1 MAISTRTPARVRPVV
16 CALNTS
22 TIGAGLVLATLAG
35 NAQAIDVDAGDY
47 TAALPAGSN
56 IGLLYLQHTQR
67 RSLYSD
73 GHKVAI
79 KAGLDSDIGILRA
92 AHYQQLGDYTLNTQ
106 LVLPFGR
113 LEGTRD
119 NDSLG
124 RTSGLGDLTLVSTLW
139 LVNDPT
145 KNRYWGIAPYL
156 FVPTGQYDR
165 NDALNLG
172 ENRWKMALQTGYVTG
187 LTEKLSLDLTADVT
201 LFGKN
206 DDLTSQSLTLRQKPL
221 WQAQT
226 YLRYAVT
233 PKLSVHVGASQL
245 WGGGTRIDGQDQN
258 DQPNTSKYRV
268 GGAYWVTPTFQ
279 AMVNYGQDV
288 SVDNGFKEKQRINL
302 RLFWAL

>member
-1 MAISTRTPARVRPVV
+1 MEISTRTPARARSTE
-16 CALNTS
+16 CAFGTS
-22 TIGAGLVLATLAG
+22 TISAGLLLATLAG
-35 NAQAIDVDAGDY
+35 NAEAVDVDAGEY

-56 IGLLYLQHTQR
+56 IGLLYLQHAER
-67 RSLYSD
+67 RSLYGN

-79 KAGLDSDIGILRA
+79 KAGLDSDIGILRVA
-92 AHYQQLGDYTLNTQ
+92 NYQQLGDYTINTQ
-106 LVLPFGR
+106 FLLPFGR

-124 RTSGLGDLTLVSTLW
+124 QTNGVGDLVLASTLW
-139 LVNDPT
+139 LVNDPA
-145 KNRYWGIAPYL
+145 KNHYWGIAPYL
-156 FVPTGQYDR
+156 YVPTGNYDR

-172 ENRWKMALQTGYVTG
+172 ENRWKMTLQTGYVTG

-245 WGGGTRIDGQDQN
+245 WGGETRVDGQDQN
-258 DQPNTSKYRV
+258 DEPNTSKYRV
-268 GGAYWVTPTFQ
+268 GGSYWMTPTFQ
-279 AMVNYGQDV
+279 ALLNYGQDV
-288 SVDNGFKEKQRINL
+288 SVDNGFKEKQRVNL
-302 RLFWAL
+302 RLLWVF

>member
-1 MAISTRTPARVRPVV
+1 MEISTRTPARARSTE
-16 CALNTS
+16 CAFGTS
-22 TIGAGLVLATLAG
+22 TISAGLLLATLAG
-35 NAQAIDVDAGDY
+35 NAEAVDVDAGEY

-56 IGLLYLQHTQR
+56 IGLLYLQHAER
-67 RSLYSD
+67 RSLYGN

-79 KAGLDSDIGILRA
+79 NAGLDSDIGILRVA
-92 AHYQQLGDYTLNTQ
+92 NYQQLGDYTINTQ
-106 LVLPFGR
+106 FLLPFGR

-124 RTSGLGDLTLVSTLW
+124 QTNGVGDLVLASTLW
-139 LVNDPT
+139 LVNDPV

-156 FVPTGQYDR
+156 FVPTGNYDR

-172 ENRWKMALQTGYVTG
+172 ENRWKMTLQTGYVTG

-206 DDLTSQSLTLRQKPL
+206 DDLTNQGLTLRQKPL

-245 WGGGTRIDGQDQN
+245 WGGETRVDGQDQN
-258 DQPNTSKYRV
+258 DEPNTSKYRV
-268 GGAYWVTPTFQ
+268 GGSYWMTPTFQ
-279 AMVNYGQDV
+279 ALLNYGQDV
-288 SVDNGFKEKQRINL
+288 SVDNGFKEKQRVNL
-302 RLFWAL
+302 RLLWVF

>member
-1 MAISTRTPARVRPVV
+1 MELSIRTPARVRSLV
-16 CALNTS
+16 CAFDTS
-22 TIGAGLVLATLAG
+22 MFGAGLAMAMLAG
-35 NAQAIDVDAGDY
+35 NAQAVDVDAGEY
-47 TAALPAGSN
+47 AAALPAGSN
-56 IGLLYLQHTQR
+56 IGLLYLQHAQR

-73 GHKVAI
+73 GHKVAV
-79 KAGLDSDIGILRA
+79 KAGLDSDIGILRVA
-92 AHYQQLGDYTLNTQ
+92 NYQQLGDYTVNSQFL
-106 LVLPFGR
+106 LPFGR

-124 RTSGLGDLTLVSTLW
+124 QTSGVGDLILASTLW
-139 LVNDPT
+139 LVNDPA

-156 FVPTGQYDR
+156 YVPTGNYDR

-172 ENRWKMALQTGYVTG
+172 ENRWKLILQTGYVTG

-206 DDLTSQSLTLRQKPL
+206 DDFSSQGLTLRQKPQ

-245 WGGGTRIDGQDQN
+245 WGGETRLDGQDQN
-258 DQPNTSKYRV
+258 DEPDTSKFRV
-268 GGAYWVTPTFQ
+268 GGSYWLTPAFQ
-279 AMVNYGQDV
+279 ALVNYGQDV
-288 SVDNGFKEKQRINL
+288 SVDNGFKEKQRVNL
-302 RLFWAL
+302 RLLWVF

>member
-1 MAISTRTPARVRPVV
+1 MEISKRIPARARSAV
-16 CALNTS
+16 CAFNAS
-22 TIGAGLVLATLAG
+22 TISAGALLLTLTG
-35 NAQAIDVDAGDY
+35 NAQAIDVDAGEY

-56 IGLLYLQHTQR
+56 IGLLYLQHAER

-79 KAGLDSDIGILRA
+79 KAGLDSDVGILRA
-92 AHYQQLGDYTLNTQ
+92 ANYQQLGDYTINTQ
-106 LVLPFGR
+106 FLLPFGR

-124 RTSGLGDLTLVSTLW
+124 RTSGIGDLILASTLW
-139 LVNDPT
+139 LVNDPAN
-145 KNRYWGIAPYL
+145 NRYWGIAPYL
-156 FVPTGQYDR
+156 FVPTGNYDR
-165 NDALNLG
+165 DRALNLG
-172 ENRWKMALQTGYVTG
+172 ENRWKMTLQTGYVTG

-206 DDLTSQSLTLRQKPL
+206 DDFTSQGLTLRQKPQ

-245 WGGGTRIDGQDQN
+245 WGGETSVEGKSQN
-258 DQPNTSKYRV
+258 DEPNTSNLRV
-268 GGAYWVTPTFQ
+268 GGSYWITPKFQ
-279 AMVNYGQDV
+279 ALLNYGQDLV
-288 SVDNGFKEKQRINL
+288 VDNGFKEKQRLNL
-302 RLFWAL
+302 RLLWVF

>member
-1 MAISTRTPARVRPVV
+1 MEISTRTPARVRPLVR
-16 CALNTS
+16 ALDTS
-22 TIGAGLVLATLAG
+22 TIGAGLVLAILAG
-35 NAQAIDVDAGDY
+35 NAQAIDVDAGEY

-56 IGLLYLQHTQR
+56 IGLLYLQHAQR

-92 AHYQQLGDYTLNTQ
+92 AHYQQLGDYTINTQ
-106 LVLPFGR
+106 FLLPFGR

-124 RTSGLGDLTLVSTLW
+124 QTSGVGDLILASTLW
-139 LVNDPT
+139 LVNDPA

-156 FVPTGQYDR
+156 YVPTGNYDR

-172 ENRWKMALQTGYVTG
+172 ENRWKMTLQTGYVTG

-201 LFGKN
+201 FFGKN
-206 DDLTSQSLTLRQKPL
+206 DDLTSQDLTLRQKPQ
-221 WQAQT
+221 WQTQT

-233 PKLSVHVGASQL
+233 PKLSVHVGASRL
-245 WGGGTRIDGQDQN
+245 WGGETRIDGQDQN
-258 DQPNTSKYRV
+258 DEPDTSKYRV
-268 GGAYWVTPTFQ
+268 GSSYWITPSFQ
-279 AMVNYGQDV
+279 ALLNYGQDV
-288 SVDNGFKEKQRINL
+288 SVDNGFKENQRVNL
-302 RLFWAL
+302 RLLWVF